1 MMVAGENDD
10 RSSGGESIRV
20 VYFYGDNKTKYR
32 EWSLKTEAIGQAKKW
47 GKALL
52 AKEYKIAELTRKD
65 EDEELTL
72 TKTEQLKFDTTHRR
86 GLI

>member
-1 MMVAGENDD
+1 MMVSGENDD
-10 RSSGGESIRV
+10 WSSGGESIRV
-20 VYFYGDNKTKYR
+20 VYFYGDDKTKYR
-32 EWSLKTEAIGQAKKW
+32 EWSLKTEAIGQAAKKW
-47 GKALL
+47 CKAL

-65 EDEELTL
+65 KDEELTL